1 MMDIPETHHEAVKRL
16 DQQIERD
23 RKLSN
28 RFYITLMGTV
38 FLILALAFYLLHLQ
52 IQQSHIA

>member
-1 MMDIPETHHEAVKRL
+1 MDTPETQYQQMKKL
-16 DQQIERD
+16 DRGIEHD
-23 RKLSN
+23 RKLSS
-28 RFYITLMGTV
+28 RLYITLMGAV